1 MITIR
6 AGNILNCLA
15 LGIFL
20 AALAVSF
27 VGPAHGQGA
36 VKSKFGAWELRCDT
50 PAGSTA
56 ERCVLFQK
64 VNAEEKSNVGL
75 GVIIIKRKGA
85 RNGLIQVIAPLTVL
99 LPKGVSL
106 KIDQTDI
113 GRTGF
118 VRCFAAGCLAEVLLD
133 DNLLRQFSS
142 GKIATLVIYITT
154 DEGLLHL
161 LPLQGFKEGYEMLR

>member
-6 AGNILNCLA
+6 AGNILNYLA
-15 LGIFL
+15 LGILL

-36 VKSKFGAWELRCDT
+36 VKSKFGAWELRCET
-50 PAGSTA
+50 PTGSTT
-56 ERCVLFQK
+56 ERCVLSQT

-75 GVIIIKRKGA
+75 GVIIIKRKEA
-85 RNGLIQVIAPLTVL
+85 RNGVFQVIAPLSVL

-118 VRCFAAGCLAEVLLD
+118 LRCFPAGCLAEVIID
-133 DNLLRQFSS
+133 DNLFQQFSS
-142 GKIATLVIYITT
+142 GKIATLVIYITPY
-154 DEGLLHL
+154 EGLLNR